1 MINPSQ
7 TSLLFITGYFQ
18 HILQVIKTDLGH
30 GNWEVIN
37 HNNSSFKALLCL
49 SSLYLSSFSS
59 AEVLKN
65 PINCFNSSC
74 GMYRQKSLHANKM
87 QSQLCGLPCW
97 LRRKKVCPRETRVW
111 SLGRKDPLENEMATH
126 SSILAWKI
134 PWMEKPDGLLPT
146 ATGYCP
152 QGRKEW
158 DTTEQLHFHFS
169 LSQLY
174 PGFPML
180 MTRVKFCT
188 VLQYSHHSS

>member
-18 HILQVIKTDLGH
+18 HILRVIKTDLGH

-74 GMYRQKSLHANKM
+74 GMYRQNHCMQIKCNLSYVGFPAGSDGKKSA
-87 QSQLCGLPCW
+87 
-97 LRRKKVCPRETRVW
+97 R
-111 SLGRKDPLENEMATH
+111 GRPGFDP
-126 SSILAWKI
+126 WVGKI
-134 PWMEKPDGLLPT
+134 PWRTKWQPTPVFLPGKSHGWRSLM
-146 ATGYCP
+146 GYCP
-152 QGRKEW
+152 LPPATVHGVAKSG
-158 DTTEQLHFHFS
+158 TQLSNFTFTFHF
-169 LSQLY
+169 LS
-174 PGFPML
+174 
-180 MTRVKFCT
+180 CT
-188 VLQYSHHSS
+188 QVFRC